1 VFILVL
7 FDIINLRFKITA
19 KGEFLLKFYLKPSVP
34 LGIKISGFS
43 GLAKLFLQLVPGC
56 KL

>member
-19 KGEFLLKFYLKPSVP
+19 KGEFLLKFYLKPSVL